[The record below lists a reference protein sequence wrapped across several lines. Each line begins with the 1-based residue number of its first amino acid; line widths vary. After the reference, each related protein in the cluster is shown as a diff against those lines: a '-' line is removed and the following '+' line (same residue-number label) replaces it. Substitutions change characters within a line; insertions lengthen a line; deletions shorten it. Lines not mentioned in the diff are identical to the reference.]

1 MRTGKA
7 PEATARE
14 RLAPPHPERPVPI
27 GALGRCWERP
37 RSPEACC
44 GFGARCVCAPLSPP
58 PRVAPS
64 QQSRAGRPFSTASR
78 RWITR
83 SPAACPSGW
92 RAPSCDTEATVTVSA
107 ASPPRSGR
115 ACPVRSGSLPAKDR
129 STGATPGWDG
139 SAHPNPPRATLGT
152 EIGGSLRSRPQVPA
166 RHRDPGDRSTTA
178 KPPATCGIG
187 GVPIRNAF
195 PRTSTPV
202 SHVTLWIGIGRVEN
216 RLQFTAPC
224 PRSGSTS
231 VAGKAPR
238 YRHDFRKDPTRSDA
252 LVWPRWPLSAKFP
265 VCRSCSPS
273 SKGIE

>member
-1 MRTGKA
+1 MRTLA
-7 PEATARE
+7 LRRCARVLRSKPRHGHVL
-14 RLAPPHPERPVPI
+14 RLR
-27 GALGRCWERP
+27 GRVGQR
-37 RSPEACC
+37 RT
-44 GFGARCVCAPLSPP
+44 G
-58 PRVAPS
+58 
-64 QQSRAGRPFSTASR
+64 STDRDGSDPAVR
-78 RWITR
+78 G
-83 SPAACPSGW
+83 PAAGSGPGVFAHPCPL
-92 RAPSCDTEATVTVSA
+92 PL
-107 ASPPRSGR
+107 
-115 ACPVRSGSLPAKDR
+115 GSLPASSPVREGLSAPLRGGGSRVRSLATSRHGMRLPRPVWKPSCKGPIDR
-129 STGATPGWDG
+129 RSPEGGWDG

-152 EIGGSLRSRPQVPA
+152 EIGGSLRSRPQVLA

-178 KPPATCGIG
+178 RPPATCGIG

-252 LVWPRWPLSAKFP
+252 LVWHRWPLSAKFP